1 MPMRER
7 ASGRQRAGVAVLMLL
22 VLALA
27 APLGSA
33 AAAEPEL
40 AFCEGKTLHDY
51 LAPFK
56 RMPKLHAPPES
67 GRLGFG
73 PSNLRF
79 SFHQPM
85 LVGGGAPGFDLSLFK
100 RSPAVHP
107 RWEMTAMLSQVD
119 WKGRV
124 RKVVDE
130 ARRKVITVNRERGA
144 GVDFEV
150 GSAPGVYRLTV
161 VFRSRTGQ
169 KLGGFGAYYR
179 VTPVTQHARLGL
191 DADSYHAEGTLLA
204 RVEDFGTTVVAY
216 GVPYVI
222 ERFDGESWTEAPE
235 SPKGPWIMPL
245 LFSFPGTSGPC
256 SGFQI
261 PASMPPGL
269 YRMKKEVEFVFP
281 HLTHRRGGHIDY
293 PRHKR
298 FLTAEFEVVP

>member
-1 MPMRER
+1 MLVIVCL
-7 ASGRQRAGVAVLMLL
+7 ASLVMLL
-22 VLALA
+22 A
-27 APLGSA
+27 ATLVSVASAEIYPLFCK
-33 AAAEPEL
+33 PE
-40 AFCEGKTLHDY
+40 TVHDY

-124 RKVVDE
+124 LEVVDE

-150 GSAPGVYRLTV
+150 GSAPSVYRLTV

-191 DADSYHAEGTLLA
+191 DADSYHPEGTLLA
-204 RVEDFGTTVVAY
+204 RVEDFGTTFVAY

-261 PASMPPGL
+261 PTSMPSGL
-269 YRMKKEVEFVFP
+269 YRMKKEVEFAFP
-281 HLTHRRGGHIDY
+281 HVTHRRGVHIDY